1 MKRYDKI
8 ILLLL
13 LLVFGAGSYYTF
25 SGALNPY
32 VSFGYADAVARF
44 VQIKGAP
51 VDGTLVPDESGG
63 FTFRMNDLEGGT
75 AIVYHAGEMP
85 PNLMDADNIVVA
97 GRFDRSG
104 NFNAQRIL
112 VQCPTRYQAE
122 QAQR

>member
-32 VSFGYADAVARF
+32 VSFVYAEAAARS
-44 VQIKGAP
+44 VQIKGVP
-51 VDGTLVPDESGG
+51 VDGTLFPDGSGG
-63 FTFRMNDLEGGT
+63 FTFWMNDLEGGT
-75 AIVYHAGEMP
+75 AIVYYAGEIP
-85 PNLMDADNIVVA
+85 PNLMDVDNVVVV
-97 GRFDRSG
+97 GRFDGSG

-112 VQCPTRYQAE
+112 VKCPTRYRAE
-122 QAQR
+122 QTQR